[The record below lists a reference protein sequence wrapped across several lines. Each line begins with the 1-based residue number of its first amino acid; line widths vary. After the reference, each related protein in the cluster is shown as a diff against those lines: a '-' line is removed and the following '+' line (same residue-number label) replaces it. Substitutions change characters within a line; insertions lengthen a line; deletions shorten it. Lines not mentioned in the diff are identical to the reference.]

1 MCDSFTA
8 LGNSTASGSV
18 LLAKSADTEVN
29 EAEQVVRYPRREY
42 AEGALARITHRTIP
56 QATRTHQV
64 ILGRSFWAWGAEL
77 ACNEH
82 GVAVGNE
89 AAFSNQK
96 HDRRRHVL
104 PRSGAGSASSGGAT
118 ALEAVEAVGEVVSA
132 FGQGGNCPD
141 DGQLSLRHRAA
152 DRRPPRSLGR
162 ELRGKALGGTQ
173 GEGRNGHLEPVPDH

>member
-8 LGNSTASGSV
+8 LGNSTESGSV

-29 EAEQVVRYPRREY
+29 EAEQLVRYPGREY
-42 AEGALARITHRTIP
+42 GEGALARITHRTIP

-96 HDRRRHVL
+96 HDGD
-104 PRSGAGSASSGGAT
+104 GACCLDLCRLSVERGAT
-118 ALEAVEAVGEVVSA
+118 ALEAVEAVGEVVFA
-132 FGQGGNCPD
+132 FGTGWQLPD
-141 DGQLSLRHRAA
+141 DGQFPLRHRAP
-152 DRRPPRSLGR
+152 DR
-162 ELRGKALGGTQ
+162 
-173 GEGRNGHLEPVPDH
+173 